1 MNFNLMHQ
9 APIGK
14 NHTYPSPQFFIF
26 PPKIQSLSIMRTTL
40 KTLIQD
46 HTSQYGRIFDSVI
59 QILIL
64 LSLIAFAVETLP
76 DNPPALKAFLYQFEI
91 FCVLVFSLE
100 YLLRI
105 LTSDKPLKYIW
116 SFYGVIDLLAILPFY
131 LNLVVD
137 LRSLRAF
144 RIFRL
149 FRAFKLVRYNKA
161 LQRIHIAAGII
172 KEEIILFLIVTFITI
187 FLTASGIYF
196 FEGKAQPEVFGSI
209 FHSFWWAIV
218 TLTTVGYGDVYPI
231 TLGGRIFTFF
241 VLMIGI
247 GIVPAGLMASA
258 LSKARKIQDGE
269 GDLEDE

>member
-1 MNFNLMHQ
+1 MKT
-9 APIGK
+9 AV
-14 NHTYPSPQFFIF
+14 
-26 PPKIQSLSIMRTTL
+26 
-40 KTLIQD
+40 KTLVQD
-46 HTSQYGRIFDSVI
+46 HTSRYGRIFDSII
-59 QILIL
+59 QVLIL

-76 DNPPALKAFLYQFEI
+76 DNPPVLKAFLAQFEI
-91 FCVLVFSLE
+91 FCVMIFSLE

-105 LTSDKPLKYIW
+105 ITAEKPLKYLL
-116 SFYGVIDLLAILPFY
+116 SFYGIIDLLAILPFY

-172 KEEIILFLIVTFITI
+172 REEVILFLIVTMITI
-187 FLTASGIYF
+187 FLAAAGIYF
-196 FEGKAQPEVFGSI
+196 FEGTAQPEVFGSI

-231 TLGGRIFTFF
+231 TLGGKLFTFF

-247 GIVPAGLMASA
+247 GVVTVPAGLMASA

-269 GDLEDE
+269 EIEDWD

>member
-1 MNFNLMHQ
+1 M
-9 APIGK
+9 PTIK
-14 NHTYPSPQFFIF
+14 
-26 PPKIQSLSIMRTTL
+26 SLV
-40 KTLIQD
+40 QD
-46 HTSQYGRIFDSVI
+46 HTSKYGRIFDSFI

-76 DNPPALKAFLYQFEI
+76 NNPPELKAFLYAFEV
-91 FCVLVFSLE
+91 FCVLVFSIE

-105 LTSDKPLKYIW
+105 LTSPRPLHYMI
-116 SFYGVIDLLAILPFY
+116 SFYGIIDLLAILPFY

-149 FRAFKLVRYNKA
+149 FRAFKLVRYNVA
-161 LQRIHIAAGII
+161 LQRIHIAARLI
-172 KEEIILFLIVTFITI
+172 KEEVVLFLIVTFITI
-187 FLTASGIYF
+187 FLAAAGIYF
-196 FEGKAQPEVFGSI
+196 FENKAQPEVFGSV
-209 FHSFWWAIV
+209 FHSIWWAIV

-247 GIVPAGLMASA
+247 GIVTVPAGLMASA
-258 LSKARKIQDGE
+258 LSKARKIQDGKMAIDTDE
-269 GDLEDE
+269 G

>member
-1 MNFNLMHQ
+1 M
-9 APIGK
+9 K
-14 NHTYPSPQFFIF
+14 NNI
-26 PPKIQSLSIMRTTL
+26 
-40 KTLIQD
+40 KTLVQD
-46 HTSQYGRIFDSVI
+46 PTSRYGRVFDSFI

-76 DNPPALKAFLYQFEI
+76 GNPAWLKTFLYNFEL
-91 FCVLVFSLE
+91 FCVLVFSVE

-105 LTSDKPLKYIW
+105 FTADKPLKYIL
-116 SFYGVIDLLAILPFY
+116 SFYGIIDLLAVLPFY

-144 RIFRL
+144 RVFRL

-161 LQRIHIAAGII
+161 LQRIHIAASII
-172 KEEIILFLIVTFITI
+172 KEEIILFLLVTLIVI
-187 FLTASGIYF
+187 FLTATGIYF
-196 FEGKAQPEVFGSI
+196 FEGQAQPETFGSV

-247 GIVPAGLMASA
+247 GIVTVPAGLMASA

-269 GDLEDE
+269 DDFEAEG